1 MDEIDELDPNEV
13 IRNIKVHAV
22 DAIDNKLIPTL
33 NEWDT
38 LNKKFEE
45 QRKQLRRIIED
56 YDNGRLGFDDGNTA
70 PVIPMP
76 PKPPLNLGGYKK
88 LKDEN

>member
-1 MDEIDELDPNEV
+1 MDEIDELDSNEALK
-13 IRNIKVHAV
+13 NIHVHTV
-22 DAIDNKLIPTL
+22 DVNDNNVPSTL
-33 NEWDT
+33 NEWDRLT
-38 LNKKFEE
+38 KEFEK

-56 YDNGRLGFDDGNTA
+56 YDNGRLGFDDGNTT

-88 LKDEN
+88 LEGE

>member
-1 MDEIDELDPNEV
+1 MEDIDELDPNEL

-22 DAIDNKLIPTL
+22 DENDSNIPSTL
-33 NEWDT
+33 DEWDT
-38 LNKKFEE
+38 LTKKYEE
-45 QRKQLRRIIED
+45 QRKLLRRIIED
-56 YDNGRLGFDDGNTA
+56 YDNGRLGLDDGNTA

-88 LKDEN
+88 LEDE

>member
-1 MDEIDELDPNEV
+1 MDDIDELDPNEAL
-13 IRNIKVHAV
+13 RNIQVHAV
-22 DAIDNKLIPTL
+22 DAYDNYLPSTL
-33 NEWDT
+33 NEWDKLT
-38 LNKKFEE
+38 KKFEE

-76 PKPPLNLGGYKK
+76 PKPPLNLGGYRK
-88 LKDEN
+88 LEDE